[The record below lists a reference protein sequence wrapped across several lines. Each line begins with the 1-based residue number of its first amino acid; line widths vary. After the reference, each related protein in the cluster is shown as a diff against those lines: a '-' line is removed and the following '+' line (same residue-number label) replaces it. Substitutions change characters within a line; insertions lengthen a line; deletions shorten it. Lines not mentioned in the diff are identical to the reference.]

1 MKQALKYLALAL
13 LVVLSSCRDEFAE
26 IQNLQTDEV
35 RGTEQLNAGDNTGL
49 VLLEN
54 GTWKANCRVPLTGVG
69 RTIGN
74 MSPGLVSLL
83 GGQGNLNNI
92 LDNNLEN
99 KATLAGLTT
108 ANVAYTQIISVKDM
122 YRTYSGG
129 QKAGF
134 VYEITDTKLLTVDV
148 LKLFTITLYNNGE
161 LKKTF
166 SVSEEGELLGLNL
179 INVSTAGTNAQ
190 QVVAVDVPD
199 GMDFDEIAIGY
210 GGVDVSVLGSMNIYY
225 AFVGET
231 PMRTTVKN
239 TSFDSNPY
247 MQASIYGGL
256 SWSNWAGRDEFID
269 DDPKNGPVI
278 ELIGGAL
285 NFLGGGYKVTV
296 NFGEPVP
303 AGSEVGF
310 VYRAGNVLNLGI
322 GSTVSLYTYSADPDG
337 GFLEKDEE
345 PIEKYSVGNVLGASA
360 IGGGQGT
367 YSFIT
372 TKDFQNLYM
381 HIIGLNVNIGTTQ
394 YHYAFTRAKTE
405 VDATS
410 YFNFPEKV
418 TTSTSGYQIL
428 KPEKGELTVVPGS
441 HPEGANNFKWLEEQ
455 SRLSGMT
462 VDGEYEVTFTYNY
475 DGKIFT
481 QRVIFTKISG
491 QDNEAC
497 NRLITSVD
505 NKAQIASV
513 DADWGV
519 CVICGNS
526 QNKEYLLDEYVSTA
540 MTYYGALELI
550 SKQNIVTVN
559 NITNLQVDD
568 NGYRA
573 GFIMQV
579 SKELL
584 SLNALNY
591 LYVDLYK
598 NGKKLERTVSGTRP
612 TVDLGLINGDQG
624 KVRIGV
630 TMPGGTEAFDEIRL
644 CNAGVLALNFNT
656 IRLYGVFY
664 EPANLECASNGV
676 SEACMEMVTPA
687 NYGASINYDE
697 TKYKTLVGVGNGMY
711 SLDNVLDDDKDSYV
725 TIATTNVIGET
736 ALAVKFNEMPAG
748 QWIGA
753 MIRNVNGIADV
764 KLLDALTFEVYH
776 NGVLVADYDNNK
788 DLLDVSL
795 ISYEDKIYLELQ
807 PDQPFDEVRI
817 SGKSVANVLDQ
828 LMVYGIYTRVDANG
842 DGIPDCGEPEEPVE
856 TDKIYPTVSEL
867 HTCDGTDLSIP
878 VTGGT
883 KGNIYTLRFKQY
895 DDECCGHQI
904 GENEYTVTYTGNRQ
918 LTVKGVLQPGV
929 YLVDFCSEDGET
941 NYYTGLQV
949 YIHPKQTTWKGG
961 AREKMEH
968 TWNLWTNWSDG
979 TPWGCTDVVI
989 PAGLAYYPI
998 LTDEDNNNCARIQF
1012 KAGADG
1018 AVGEVVNTQYLTYDQ
1033 AWVDYQLTGGK
1044 YYLLSAPLKDTYTG
1058 DVFGMEAYAQIGSET
1073 STADYS
1079 DAWRVFDTQNYPL
1092 NDNFRFT
1099 PQVYQRTFGGFI
1111 NNHTGSGTEQLQ
1123 PGSDNWTS
1131 PFNLVAE
1138 RYEAGS
1144 AFLVKMG
1151 DDNTQ
1156 TYALRWPKLYTSY
1169 EYYDENTEKMIEGR
1183 TEQVDRSKA
1192 GRFIHED
1199 SKGETAFPMQVYVEN
1214 DRPGDTYL
1222 VGNPFMAHINIEEFL
1237 KANVGIGEIW
1247 LLRGKDSYSSSSYTV
1262 VKRGDNDNVASQQIT
1277 PMEGFLVKLRS
1288 PYSETNRYKYY
1299 VTFTKEMLEQNK

>member
-1 MKQALKYLALAL
+1 MSMKQTLKYLALAL

-26 IQNLQTDEV
+26 IQTLQTDEV
-35 RGTEQLNAGDNTGL
+35 RGTEQLNEGDNTAL
-49 VLLEN
+49 VMLAN
-54 GTWKANCRVPLTGVG
+54 GTWKANSRVPLTGVG

-92 LDNNLEN
+92 LDNDLEN
-99 KATLAGLTT
+99 KATLEGLAT

-122 YRTYSGG
+122 YRTYCGG

-134 VYEITDTKLLTVDV
+134 VYEVTDSKLLTVDV
-148 LKLFTITLYNNGE
+148 LKLFTITLYNNGKLE
-161 LKKTF
+161 KTF

-210 GGVDVSVLGSMNIYY
+210 GGVDASVLGSMNIYY

-231 PMRTTVKN
+231 PMRTTVKKR
-239 TSFDSNPY
+239 SFDSNPY
-247 MQASIYGGL
+247 MRASIYGGP
-256 SWSNWAGRDEFID
+256 SWSNWAGKEQFID
-269 DDPKNGPVI
+269 DDPDNGPVI

-285 NFLGGGYKVTV
+285 NFLVGGYRVTV
-296 NFGEPVP
+296 NFGESVP

-310 VYRAGNVLNLGI
+310 VYTAGNVLNLGV
-322 GSTVSLYTYSADPDG
+322 GSTVSLWTYSADPDG
-337 GFLEKDEE
+337 GFLGRDEK
-345 PIEKYSVGNVLGASA
+345 PIERYSVGNVLGASA

-372 TKDFQNLYM
+372 TKEFQNLYM
-381 HIIGLNVNIGTTQ
+381 NIIGLNVNLGTTQ
-394 YHYAFTRAKTE
+394 YHYAYTRAKTE
-405 VDATS
+405 VDVTS
-410 YFNFPEKV
+410 YFNFPDKV
-418 TTSTSGYQIL
+418 TTNTSGYQIL
-428 KPEKGELTVVPGS
+428 KPEKGTLTVTPGD
-441 HPEGANNFKWLEEQ
+441 HPGGALNFEWLKEQ

-462 VDGEYEVTFTYNY
+462 VDGDYKVTFKYECEGKVFTQQVTFT
-475 DGKIFT
+475 K
-481 QRVIFTKISG
+481 KSG
-491 QDNEAC
+491 QNVSGC
-497 NRLITSVD
+497 NHLITSVD
-505 NKAQIASV
+505 NNAQIASV

-573 GFIMQV
+573 GFITQV

-664 EPANLECASNGV
+664 EPANLDCASNGV

-725 TIATTNVIGET
+725 TVATTNVIGET
-736 ALAVKFNEMPAG
+736 ALAVKFNEMPAR
-748 QWIGA
+748 QWIGT
-753 MIRNVNGIADV
+753 MIRNVNGVADV

-795 ISYEDKIYLELQ
+795 ISFEDKIYLELQ
-807 PDQPFDEVRI
+807 PERPFDEVRI

-842 DGIPDCGEPEEPVE
+842 DGIPDCGEEEEPGE
-856 TDKIYPTVSEL
+856 TDGIYPTVNEL
-867 HTCDGTDLSIP
+867 HTCDGTHLSIP
-878 VTGGT
+878 VTGGKENT
-883 KGNIYTLRFKQY
+883 TYILKFNRYE
-895 DDECCGHQI
+895 DESLEGTPTVQTYPV
-904 GENEYTVTYTGNRQ
+904 EYTGDRQ
-918 LTVKGVLQPGV
+918 LTVNVDPGV
-929 YLVDFCSEDGET
+929 YLVDFCNQDGT
-941 NYYTGLQV
+941 ITYYRNLQV
-949 YIHPKQTTWKGG
+949 YVHPKRTTWQGG
-961 AREKMEH
+961 IGDKKH

-989 PAGLAYYPI
+989 PADLAYYPI
-998 LTDEDNNNCARIQF
+998 LTDVDNNCARIQF

-1033 AWVDYQLTGGK
+1033 AWVDYQLAGGK

-1058 DVFGMEAYAQIGSET
+1058 DVFGMEAYKQSGSGT
-1073 STADYS
+1073 SNGDYS
-1079 DAWRVFDTQNYPL
+1079 DAWRVFDTQHYPL

-1111 NNHTGSGTEQLQ
+1111 NNQTGSGTEQLQ

-1156 TYALRWPKLYTSY
+1156 NYALCWPKLYTSY
-1169 EYYDENTEKMIEGR
+1169 EYYEYYDENTMKMIEGR
-1183 TEQVDRSKA
+1183 TEQVSRSKA

-1222 VGNPFMAHINIEEFL
+1222 VGNPFMAHINIKKLLET
-1237 KANVGIGEIW
+1237 NVGIGEIW
-1247 LLRGKDSYSSSSYTV
+1247 LLGGKDSYSSSSYTV
-1262 VKRGDNDNVASQQIT
+1262 VTRDAVDSQQQIN

-1299 VTFTKEMLEQNK
+1299 VTFTKEMLEQKK

>member
-1 MKQALKYLALAL
+1 MSMKQTLKYLALAL

-26 IQNLQTDEV
+26 IQTLQTDEV
-35 RGTEQLNAGDNTGL
+35 RGTEQLNEGDNTAL
-49 VLLEN
+49 VMLAN
-54 GTWKANCRVPLTGVG
+54 GTWKANSRVPLTGVG

-92 LDNNLEN
+92 LDNDLEN
-99 KATLAGLTT
+99 KATLAGLAT

-122 YRTYSGG
+122 YRTYCGG

-134 VYEITDTKLLTVDV
+134 VYEVTDSKLLTVDV
-148 LKLFTITLYNNGE
+148 LKLFTITLYNNGKLE
-161 LKKTF
+161 KTF

-199 GMDFDEIAIGY
+199 EMDFDEIAIGY
-210 GGVDVSVLGSMNIYY
+210 GGVDASVLGSMNIYY

-231 PMRTTVKN
+231 PVRTTVKK
-239 TSFDSNPY
+239 TDFDSNY
-247 MQASIYGGL
+247 YQNAAIYHDFWS
-256 SWSNWAGRDEFID
+256 SWTNWANAYELTDESET
-269 DDPKNGPVI
+269 NGPVI

-285 NFLGGGYKVTV
+285 NFIGGGYKVTV
-296 NFGEPVP
+296 DFGEKVP

-310 VYRAGNVLNLGI
+310 VFTTGDVLNLGI
-322 GSTVSLYTYSADPDG
+322 GSTVSLSTYNV
-337 GFLEKDEE
+337 KNNE
-345 PIEKYSVGNVLGASA
+345 PINKEIESYTVGNVLGASA
-360 IGGGQGT
+360 IGGGKGS

-372 TKDFQNLYM
+372 TEDFQAVFM
-381 HIIGLNVNIGTTQ
+381 RIIGLNVKVGTTR
-394 YHYAFTRAKTE
+394 YLYAYTRAKTE
-405 VDATS
+405 VDITS
-410 YFNFPEKV
+410 YFNFPDKV
-418 TTSTSGYQIL
+418 TTNTSGYQIL
-428 KPEKGELTVVPGS
+428 KPEKGRLTVTIGD
-441 HPEGANNFKWLEEQ
+441 HPEGALNFKWLEEQ

-462 VDGEYEVTFTYNY
+462 VDGDYKVTFKYECEGKVFTQQVTFTKN
-475 DGKIFT
+475 
-481 QRVIFTKISG
+481 SG
-491 QDNEAC
+491 QTVSRC
-497 NRLITSVD
+497 NQLITTTG
-505 NKAQIASV
+505 NGAKIAS
-513 DADWGV
+513 DGTDWGV
-519 CVICGNS
+519 CVICGNAKD
-526 QNKEYLLDEYVSTA
+526 QENLLDDKVSTA

-550 SKQNIVTVN
+550 SNQNIVTVD
-559 NITNLQVDD
+559 NINLAVDD
-568 NGYRA
+568 GGYRA

-591 LYVDLYK
+591 LYVKLYDAS
-598 NGKKLERTVSGTRP
+598 GKELQTTVSGTRP

-630 TMPGGTEAFDEIRL
+630 TVPARTPAFSKISL

-664 EPANLECASNGV
+664 EPANLDCASNGV

-725 TIATTNVIGET
+725 TVATTNVIGET
-736 ALAVKFNEMPAG
+736 ALAVKFNEMPAR
-748 QWIGA
+748 QWIGT

-795 ISYEDKIYLELQ
+795 ISFEDKIYLELQ
-807 PDQPFDEVRI
+807 PERPFDEVRI

-842 DGIPDCGEPEEPVE
+842 DGIPDCGEEEDPVE
-856 TDKIYPTVSEL
+856 TDEIYPTVSEL
-867 HTCDGTDLSIP
+867 HTCDGTHLSIP
-878 VTGGT
+878 VTGG
-883 KGNIYTLRFKQY
+883 KGNTNYTLKFKQY
-895 DDECCGHQI
+895 NDESLEGIPTVQTYLV
-904 GENEYTVTYTGNRQ
+904 EYTGDRQ
-918 LTVKGVLQPGV
+918 LMVVNVNPGV
-929 YLVDFCSEDGET
+929 YLVDFCSEDGKT

-949 YIHPKQTTWKGG
+949 YIHPEQTTWKGG

-968 TWNLWTNWSDG
+968 TWNLWTNWSNG

-989 PAGLAYYPI
+989 PAGLDYYPI
-998 LTDEDNNNCARIQF
+998 LTDVDNNCARIQF

-1033 AWVDYQLTGGK
+1033 AWVDYQLAGGK

-1058 DVFGMEAYAQIGSET
+1058 DVFGMEAYKQSGSGT
-1073 STADYS
+1073 SNGDYS

-1092 NDNFRFT
+1092 NDDFRFT

-1156 TYALRWPKLYTSY
+1156 NYALCWPKLYTSY
-1169 EYYDENTEKMIEGR
+1169 EYYDENTWKMIEGR
-1183 TEQVDRSKA
+1183 TEQVSRSKA

-1222 VGNPFMAHINIEEFL
+1222 AGNPFMAHINIKKFL
-1237 KANVGIGEIW
+1237 EVNVGIGEIW
-1247 LLRGKDSYSSSSYTV
+1247 LLRGEDSYSSSYYSV
-1262 VKRGDNDNVASQQIT
+1262 VTRDAVDLQQIN

-1299 VTFTKEMLEQNK
+1299 VTFTKEMLEQKK

>member
-1 MKQALKYLALAL
+1 MSMKQTLKYLALAL

-26 IQNLQTDEV
+26 IQTLQTDEV
-35 RGTEQLNAGDNTGL
+35 RGTEQLNEGDNTAL
-49 VLLEN
+49 VMLAN
-54 GTWKANCRVPLTGVG
+54 GTWKANSRVPLTGVG

-83 GGQGNLNNI
+83 GGQENLNNI
-92 LDNNLEN
+92 LDNDLEN
-99 KATLAGLTT
+99 KATLEGLAT

-122 YRTYSGG
+122 YRTYCGG

-134 VYEITDTKLLTVDV
+134 VYEVTDSKLLTVDV

-161 LKKTF
+161 LKETF

-199 GMDFDEIAIGY
+199 GIDFDEIAIGY
-210 GGVDVSVLGSMNIYY
+210 GGVDASVLGSMNIYY

-239 TSFDSNPY
+239 LLFDSHPY
-247 MQASIYGGL
+247 KDASIYGGL

-269 DDPKNGPVI
+269 GDPKNGPVI

-285 NFLGGGYKVTV
+285 NFLVGGYKVTV

-310 VYRAGNVLNLGI
+310 VYTAGNVLNLGV
-322 GSTVSLYTYSADPDG
+322 GSTVSLWTYDDNPDLG
-337 GFLEKDEE
+337 WGRYKA

-372 TKDFQNLYM
+372 TKEFQNLYM
-381 HIIGLNVNIGTTQ
+381 NIIGLNVNLGTTQ
-394 YHYAFTRAKTE
+394 YHYAYTRAKTE
-405 VDATS
+405 VDVTS
-410 YFNFPEKV
+410 YFNFPDKV
-418 TTSTSGYQIL
+418 TTNTSGYQIL
-428 KPEKGELTVVPGS
+428 KPEKGKLTVMPGD
-441 HPEGANNFKWLEEQ
+441 HPAGALNFKWLDEQ

-462 VDGEYEVTFTYNY
+462 VDGDYKVTFKYECEGKVFTQQVTFTKN
-475 DGKIFT
+475 
-481 QRVIFTKISG
+481 SG
-491 QDNEAC
+491 QTVSGC
-497 NRLITSVD
+497 NKLITKTG
-505 NKAQIASV
+505 NGAKIAS
-513 DADWGV
+513 DGTDWGV
-519 CVICGNS
+519 CVICGNAKD
-526 QNKEYLLDEYVSTA
+526 QENLLDDKVSTA

-550 SKQNIVTVN
+550 SNQNIVTVD
-559 NITNLQVDD
+559 NINLAVDEG
-568 NGYRA
+568 GYRA

-591 LYVDLYK
+591 LYVKLYDDS
-598 NGKKLERTVSGTRP
+598 GKELQTTVSGTRP

-630 TMPGGTEAFDEIRL
+630 TVPAGTPAFSKISL

-664 EPANLECASNGV
+664 EPANLDCASNGV

-753 MIRNVNGIADV
+753 MIRNVNGVADV

-776 NGVLVADYDNNK
+776 NGTLVADYDNNK

-795 ISYEDKIYLELQ
+795 ISFEDKIYLELQ
-807 PDQPFDEVRI
+807 PERPFDEVRI

-842 DGIPDCGEPEEPVE
+842 DGIPDCGEEEKPVE
-856 TDKIYPTVSEL
+856 TDGIYPTVNEL
-867 HTCDGTDLSIP
+867 HTCDGTHLSIP
-878 VTGGT
+878 VTGG
-883 KGNIYTLRFKQY
+883 KENITYILKFNRY
-895 DDECCGHQI
+895 EDESLEGTPTVQTYPV
-904 GENEYTVTYTGNRQ
+904 EYTGDRQ
-918 LTVKGVLQPGV
+918 LTVNNVDPGV
-929 YLVDFCSEDGET
+929 YLVDFCSEDGT
-941 NYYTGLQV
+941 TTYYQSLQV
-949 YIHPKQTTWKGG
+949 YVHPEQTTWKGG
-961 AREKMEH
+961 KVDKEH

-998 LTDEDNNNCARIQF
+998 LTNVDNNCARIQF
-1012 KAGADG
+1012 KASADG

-1058 DVFGMEAYAQIGSET
+1058 DVFGMEAYKPSGSGT
-1073 STADYS
+1073 SNGDYS

-1092 NDNFRFT
+1092 NDDFRFT

-1151 DDNTQ
+1151 DNNTQ
-1156 TYALRWPKLYTSY
+1156 NYALCWPKLYTSY
-1169 EYYDENTEKMIEGR
+1169 EYYEYYDENTKKMIEGR
-1183 TEQVDRSKA
+1183 TEQVSRSKA

-1199 SKGETAFPMQVYVEN
+1199 SKGKTAFPMQVYVEN

-1222 VGNPFMAHINIEEFL
+1222 AGNPFMAHINIKKFL
-1237 KANVGIGEIW
+1237 EVNVGIGEIW
-1247 LLRGKDSYSSSSYTV
+1247 LLRGEDSYSSYTV
-1262 VKRGDNDNVASQQIT
+1262 VRRDAVDLQQQIN

-1299 VTFTKEMLEQNK
+1299 VTFTKEMLEQKK

>member
-1 MKQALKYLALAL
+1 MSMKQTLKYLALAL

-26 IQNLQTDEV
+26 IQTLQTDEV
-35 RGTEQLNAGDNTGL
+35 RGTEQLNEGDNTAL
-49 VLLEN
+49 VMLAN
-54 GTWKANCRVPLTGVG
+54 GTWKANSRVPLTGVG

-92 LDNNLEN
+92 LDNDLEN
-99 KATLAGLTT
+99 KATLEGLAT

-122 YRTYSGG
+122 YRTYCGG

-134 VYEITDTKLLTVDV
+134 VYEVTDSKLLTVDV
-148 LKLFTITLYNNGE
+148 LKLFTITLYNNGTLE
-161 LKKTF
+161 KTF

-190 QVVAVDVPD
+190 QVVAVDVPE

-210 GGVDVSVLGSMNIYY
+210 GGVDASVLGSMNIYY

-239 TSFDSNPY
+239 TLFDSHPY
-247 MQASIYGGL
+247 MGAEIYGGL
-256 SWSNWAGRDEFID
+256 SWSNWAGSDEFID
-269 DDPKNGPVI
+269 GDPKNGPVI

-285 NFLGGGYKVTV
+285 NFLVGGYRVTV
-296 NFGEPVP
+296 NFGESVP

-310 VYRAGNVLNLGI
+310 VYTAGNVLNLGV
-322 GSTVSLYTYSADPDG
+322 GSTVSLWTYSADPDG
-337 GFLEKDEE
+337 GFLGRDED

-372 TKDFQNLYM
+372 TKEFQNLYM
-381 HIIGLNVNIGTTQ
+381 NIIGLNVNLGTTQ
-394 YHYAFTRAKTE
+394 YHYAYTRAKTE
-405 VDATS
+405 VDVTS
-410 YFNFPEKV
+410 YFNFPDKV
-418 TTSTSGYQIL
+418 TTNTSGYQIL
-428 KPEKGELTVVPGS
+428 KPEKGKLTVTPED
-441 HPEGANNFKWLEEQ
+441 HPEGALNFEWLEEQ

-462 VDGEYEVTFTYNY
+462 VDGDYKVTFKYECE
-475 DGKIFT
+475 GKVFT
-481 QRVIFTKISG
+481 QRVIFTKISE

-505 NKAQIASV
+505 NNAQIASV

-664 EPANLECASNGV
+664 EPANLDCASNGV

-725 TIATTNVIGET
+725 TVATTNVIGET
-736 ALAVKFNEMPAG
+736 VLAVKFNEMPAG

-807 PDQPFDEVRI
+807 PERPFDEVRI

-842 DGIPDCGEPEEPVE
+842 DGIPDCGEEEEPGE
-856 TDKIYPTVSEL
+856 TDGIYPTVNEL
-867 HTCDGTDLSIP
+867 HTCDGTLLSIP
-878 VTGGT
+878 VTGGKEGIT
-883 KGNIYTLRFKQY
+883 YILKFNRYE
-895 DDECCGHQI
+895 DESLEGTP
-904 GENEYTVTYTGNRQ
+904 TVQTYPVKYTGDRQ
-918 LTVKGVLQPGV
+918 LTVINVDPGV
-929 YLVDFCSEDGET
+929 YLVDFCSEDGT
-941 NYYTGLQV
+941 TYYQSLQV
-949 YIHPKQTTWKGG
+949 YVHPKQTTWKGG

-989 PAGLAYYPI
+989 PADLAYYPI
-998 LTDEDNNNCARIQF
+998 LTDVDNNCARIQF
-1012 KAGADG
+1012 KASADG

-1058 DVFGMEAYAQIGSET
+1058 DVFGMEAYSSVGK
-1073 STADYS
+1073 STGDYS
-1079 DAWRVFDTQNYPL
+1079 DAWRVFDTQDYPL
-1092 NDNFRFT
+1092 NDDFRFT

-1123 PGSDNWTS
+1123 PGSYNWTS

-1151 DDNTQ
+1151 DNNTQ
-1156 TYALRWPKLYTSY
+1156 NYALRWPKLYTSY
-1169 EYYDENTEKMIEGR
+1169 EYYDVNTKKMIEGR
-1183 TEQVDRSKA
+1183 TEQVSRSKA

-1222 VGNPFMAHINIEEFL
+1222 VGNPFMAHINIKKLLET
-1237 KANVGIGEIW
+1237 NVGIGEIW
-1247 LLRGKDSYSSSSYTV
+1247 LLGGKDSYSSSSYTV
-1262 VKRGDNDNVASQQIT
+1262 VTRDAVDSQQQIN

-1299 VTFTKEMLEQNK
+1299 VTFTKEMLEQKK

>member
-1 MKQALKYLALAL
+1 MSMKQTLKYLALAL

-26 IQNLQTDEV
+26 IQTLQTDEV
-35 RGTEQLNAGDNTGL
+35 RGTEQLNEGDNTAL
-49 VLLEN
+49 VMLAN
-54 GTWKANCRVPLTGVG
+54 GTWKANSRVPLTGVG

-92 LDNNLEN
+92 LDNDLEN
-99 KATLAGLTT
+99 KAKLEGLAT

-122 YRTYSGG
+122 YRTYCGG

-134 VYEITDTKLLTVDV
+134 VYEVTDSKLLTVDV

-161 LKKTF
+161 LKETF

-210 GGVDVSVLGSMNIYY
+210 GGVDASVLGSMNIYY

-231 PMRTTVKN
+231 PVRTTVKN
-239 TSFDSNPY
+239 PDFDSNY
-247 MQASIYGGL
+247 YQKAAIYYDVWS
-256 SWSNWAGRDEFID
+256 SWTNWANAGELTDESET
-269 DDPKNGPVI
+269 NGPVI

-285 NFLGGGYKVTV
+285 NFIGGGYKVTV
-296 NFGEPVP
+296 DFGEKVP

-310 VYRAGNVLNLGI
+310 VFTTGDVLNLGI
-322 GSTVSLYTYSADPDG
+322 GSTVSLSTYNV
-337 GFLEKDEE
+337 KNNE
-345 PIEKYSVGNVLGASA
+345 PINKEIESYTVGNVLGASA
-360 IGGGQGT
+360 IGGGKGS

-372 TKDFQNLYM
+372 TEDFQAVFM
-381 HIIGLNVNIGTTQ
+381 RIIGLNVKVGTTR
-394 YHYAFTRAKTE
+394 YLYAYTRAKTE
-405 VDATS
+405 VDVTS
-410 YFNFPEKV
+410 YFNFPDKV
-418 TTSTSGYQIL
+418 TTNTSGYQIL
-428 KPEKGELTVVPGS
+428 KPEKGRLTVTLGD
-441 HPEGANNFKWLEEQ
+441 HPEEANNFKWLEEQ

-462 VDGEYEVTFTYNY
+462 VDGDYKVTFKYECEGKVFTQQVTFTKN
-475 DGKIFT
+475 
-481 QRVIFTKISG
+481 SG
-491 QDNEAC
+491 QTVSGC
-497 NRLITSVD
+497 NRLITTTG
-505 NKAQIASV
+505 NGAKIAS
-513 DADWGV
+513 DGTDWGV
-519 CVICGNS
+519 CVICGNAKD
-526 QNKEYLLDEYVSTA
+526 QENLLDDKVSTA

-725 TIATTNVIGET
+725 TVATTNVIGET

-795 ISYEDKIYLELQ
+795 ISFEDKIYLELQ
-807 PDQPFDEVRI
+807 PERPFDEVRI

-842 DGIPDCGEPEEPVE
+842 DGIPDCGEEEKPVE
-856 TDKIYPTVSEL
+856 TDGIYPTVNEL
-867 HTCDGTDLSIP
+867 HTCDGTHLSIP
-878 VTGGT
+878 VTGG
-883 KGNIYTLRFKQY
+883 KENITYILKFNRY
-895 DDECCGHQI
+895 EDESLEVKTTVQTYPV
-904 GENEYTVTYTGNRQ
+904 EYTGDRQ
-918 LTVKGVLQPGV
+918 LTVNNNVDPGV
-929 YLVDFCSEDGET
+929 YLVDFCSEDGT
-941 NYYTGLQV
+941 TTYYQSLQV
-949 YIHPKQTTWKGG
+949 YVHPERTTWKGV
-961 AREKMEH
+961 KVDKEH

-998 LTDEDNNNCARIQF
+998 LTDVDNNCARIQF

-1058 DVFGMEAYAQIGSET
+1058 DVFGMEAYSSVGK
-1073 STADYS
+1073 STGDYS
-1079 DAWRVFDTQNYPL
+1079 DAWRVFDTQDYPL
-1092 NDNFRFT
+1092 NDDFRFT

-1151 DDNTQ
+1151 DNNTQ
-1156 TYALRWPKLYTSY
+1156 NYALRWPKLYTSY
-1169 EYYDENTEKMIEGR
+1169 EYYDVNTKKMIEGR
-1183 TEQVDRSKA
+1183 TEQVSRSKA

-1199 SKGETAFPMQVYVEN
+1199 SKGKTAFPMQVYVEN

-1222 VGNPFMAHINIEEFL
+1222 AGNPFMAHINIKKFL
-1237 KANVGIGEIW
+1237 EVNVGIGEIW
-1247 LLRGKDSYSSSSYTV
+1247 LLRGEDSYSSI
-1262 VKRGDNDNVASQQIT
+1262 RRNNVDSQQQIT

>member
-1 MKQALKYLALAL
+1 MSMKQTLKYLALAL

-26 IQNLQTDEV
+26 IQTLQTDEV
-35 RGTEQLNAGDNTGL
+35 RGTEQLNEGDNTAL
-49 VLLEN
+49 VMLAN
-54 GTWKANCRVPLTGVG
+54 GTWKANSRVPLTGVG

-92 LDNNLEN
+92 LDNDLEN
-99 KATLAGLTT
+99 KATLAGLAT

-122 YRTYSGG
+122 YRTYCGG

-134 VYEITDTKLLTVDV
+134 VYEITDSKLLTVDV
-148 LKLFTITLYNNGE
+148 LKLFTITLYNNGRLE
-161 LKKTF
+161 ETF

-210 GGVDVSVLGSMNIYY
+210 GGVDASVLGSMNIYY

-239 TSFDSNPY
+239 FSFDSNPY
-247 MQASIYGGL
+247 MGASIYGGL
-256 SWSNWAGRDEFID
+256 SWSNWIGREQFID
-269 DDPKNGPVI
+269 YDPDNGPVI

-296 NFGEPVP
+296 NFGESVP

-310 VYRAGNVLNLGI
+310 VYTAGNVLNLGV
-322 GSTVSLYTYSADPDG
+322 GSTVSLWTYSADPDG
-337 GFLEKDEE
+337 GFLGRDED

-381 HIIGLNVNIGTTQ
+381 HIIGLNVNLGTTQ
-394 YHYAFTRAKTE
+394 YHYAYTRAKTE
-405 VDATS
+405 VDVTS
-410 YFNFPEKV
+410 YFNFPDKV
-418 TTSTSGYQIL
+418 TTNTSGYQIL
-428 KPEKGELTVVPGS
+428 KPEKGTLTVTIGD
-441 HPEGANNFKWLEEQ
+441 HPEGALNFKWLEEQ

-462 VDGEYEVTFTYNY
+462 VDGDYKVTFTYECE
-475 DGKIFT
+475 GKVFT
-481 QRVIFTKISG
+481 QQVTFTKNSG
-491 QDNEAC
+491 QTVSGCNQLITKEANEA
-497 NRLITSVD
+497 
-505 NKAQIASV
+505 KIAS
-513 DADWGV
+513 DGTDWGV
-519 CVICGNS
+519 CVICGNAKD
-526 QNKEYLLDEYVSTA
+526 QENLLDDKVSTA

-550 SKQNIVTVN
+550 SNQNIVTVD
-559 NITNLQVDD
+559 NIKNLAVDEG
-568 NGYRA
+568 GYRA

-591 LYVDLYK
+591 LYVKLYDARG
-598 NGKKLERTVSGTRP
+598 NELQTTVSGTRP

-630 TMPGGTEAFDEIRL
+630 TVPAGTPAFSKISL

-664 EPANLECASNGV
+664 EPANLDCASNGV

-725 TIATTNVIGET
+725 TVATTNVIGET

-748 QWIGA
+748 QWIGT
-753 MIRNVNGIADV
+753 MIRNVNGVADV

-776 NGVLVADYDNNK
+776 NGTLVADYDNNK

-795 ISYEDKIYLELQ
+795 ISFEDKIYLELQ

-842 DGIPDCGEPEEPVE
+842 DGIPDCGEEEEPVE
-856 TDKIYPTVSEL
+856 TDEIYPTVSEL
-867 HTCDGTDLSIP
+867 HTCETLLSIP
-878 VTGGT
+878 VTGGKENT
-883 KGNIYTLRFKQY
+883 IYGLKFKRY
-895 DDECCGHQI
+895 TDESLEGDPTVI
-904 GENEYTVTYTGNRQ
+904 LYPVTYTGDRQ
-918 LTVKGVLQPGV
+918 LTVNVDPGV
-929 YLVDFCSEDGET
+929 YLVDFCNQDGT
-941 NYYTGLQV
+941 TTYYQNLQV
-949 YIHPKQTTWKGG
+949 YVHPERTTWQGGTTGDKG
-961 AREKMEH
+961 H
-968 TWNLWTNWSDG
+968 IWNLWTNWSDG

-989 PAGLAYYPI
+989 PAGLDYYPI
-998 LTDEDNNNCARIQF
+998 LTDVDNNCARIQF

-1033 AWVDYQLTGGK
+1033 AWVDYQLIGGK

-1058 DVFGMEAYAQIGSET
+1058 DVFGMEAYKQSGSGT
-1073 STADYS
+1073 SNGDYS
-1079 DAWRVFDTQNYPL
+1079 DAWRVFNTQNSL
-1092 NDNFRFT
+1092 NDDFRFT

-1169 EYYDENTEKMIEGR
+1169 EYYDEKTKKMIEGR
-1183 TEQVDRSKA
+1183 TEQVSRSKA

-1299 VTFTKEMLEQNK
+1299 VTFTKEMLEQKK

>member
-1 MKQALKYLALAL
+1 MSMKQTLKYLALAL

-26 IQNLQTDEV
+26 IQTLQTDEV
-35 RGTEQLNAGDNTGL
+35 RGTEQLNEGDNTAL
-49 VLLEN
+49 VMLAN
-54 GTWKANCRVPLTGVG
+54 GTWKANSRVPLTGVG

-92 LDNNLEN
+92 LDNDLEN
-99 KATLAGLTT
+99 KAKLEGLAT

-122 YRTYSGG
+122 YRTYCGG

-134 VYEITDTKLLTVDV
+134 VYEVTDSKLLTVDV

-161 LKKTF
+161 LKETF

-210 GGVDVSVLGSMNIYY
+210 GGVDASVLGSMNIYY

-231 PMRTTVKN
+231 PMRTTVKDP
-239 TSFDSNPY
+239 SFDSHPY
-247 MQASIYGGL
+247 MGADIYGGL
-256 SWSNWAGRDEFID
+256 SWSNWAGKEQFID
-269 DDPKNGPVI
+269 DDPDNGPVI

-285 NFLGGGYKVTV
+285 NFLGGGYRVTV
-296 NFGEPVP
+296 NFGESVP

-310 VYRAGNVLNLGI
+310 VYTAGNVLNLGV
-322 GSTVSLYTYSADPDG
+322 GSTVSLWTYDDDPDLG
-337 GFLEKDEE
+337 WGRYED

-372 TKDFQNLYM
+372 TKEFQNLYM
-381 HIIGLNVNIGTTQ
+381 NIIGLNVNLGTTQ
-394 YHYAFTRAKTE
+394 YHYAYTRAKTE
-405 VDATS
+405 VDVTS
-410 YFNFPEKV
+410 YFNFPDKV
-418 TTSTSGYQIL
+418 TTNTSGYQIL
-428 KPEKGELTVVPGS
+428 KPEKGKLTVVPGS

-481 QRVIFTKISG
+481 QRVIFTKISE

-505 NKAQIASV
+505 NNAQIASV

-725 TIATTNVIGET
+725 TVATTNVIGET

-795 ISYEDKIYLELQ
+795 ISFEDKIYLELQ
-807 PDQPFDEVRI
+807 PERPFDEVRI

-842 DGIPDCGEPEEPVE
+842 DGIPDCGEEEDPVE
-856 TDKIYPTVSEL
+856 TDEIYPTVSEL
-867 HTCDGTDLSIP
+867 HTCDGTHLSIP
-878 VTGGT
+878 VTGG
-883 KGNIYTLRFKQY
+883 KGNTNYTLKFKQY
-895 DDECCGHQI
+895 NDESLEGIPTVQTYLV
-904 GENEYTVTYTGNRQ
+904 EYTGDRQ
-918 LTVKGVLQPGV
+918 LMVVNVNPGV
-929 YLVDFCSEDGET
+929 YLVDFCSEDGKT

-949 YIHPKQTTWKGG
+949 YIHPERTTWQGG
-961 AREKMEH
+961 IGDKKH

-989 PAGLAYYPI
+989 PAGLDYYPI
-998 LTDEDNNNCARIQF
+998 LTDVDNNCARIQF

-1058 DVFGMEAYAQIGSET
+1058 DVFGMEAYKPSGSGK
-1073 STADYS
+1073 STGDYS
-1079 DAWRVFDTQNYPL
+1079 DAWRVFDTQNYPFL
-1092 NDNFRFT
+1092 NDKFRFT

-1151 DDNTQ
+1151 DNNTQ
-1156 TYALRWPKLYTSY
+1156 NYALCWPKLYTSY
-1169 EYYDENTEKMIEGR
+1169 EYYDENTQKMIEGR
-1183 TEQVDRSKA
+1183 TEQVSRSKA

-1222 VGNPFMAHINIEEFL
+1222 AGNPFMAHINIKKFL
-1237 KANVGIGEIW
+1237 EVNVGIGEIW
-1247 LLRGKDSYSSSSYTV
+1247 LLGGKDSYSSYYYTV
-1262 VKRGDNDNVASQQIT
+1262 IRRNNVDSQQQIN

-1299 VTFTKEMLEQNK
+1299 VTFTKEMLEQKK